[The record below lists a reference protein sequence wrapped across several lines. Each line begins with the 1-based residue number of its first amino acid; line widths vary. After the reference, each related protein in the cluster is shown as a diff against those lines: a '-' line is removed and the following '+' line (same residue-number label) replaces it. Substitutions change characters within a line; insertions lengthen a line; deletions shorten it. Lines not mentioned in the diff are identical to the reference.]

1 MRAAK
6 RSDSRYL
13 FEPIVT
19 VSGRILGFEL
29 VKKINNNEFASGT
42 ENPEIT
48 YFSGEKIK
56 DFFDQ
61 VTIASINANV
71 FIDNGFLLSIH
82 IDYEIACHIVNNEA
96 IRKILQQHSY
106 IRLTVSEKFSEFSA
120 KEPRQ
125 VLHALSGYC
134 PLWLDR
140 FGEGSTSLTLV
151 MNENFEHIKISKQ
164 FFWQHQGTISFRKV
178 IEHLLP
184 YCHGVII
191 GGVESASHVEY
202 LKGSNIQAMQGLLW
216 TPYSQEELIHS
227 FF

>member
-1 MRAAK
+1 MRTAK

-19 VSGRILGFEL
+19 VSGGILGFEL
-29 VKKINNNEFASGT
+29 VKKINNNECASGT
-42 ENPEIT
+42 ENSEST
-48 YFSGEKIK
+48 YFLGEKIK

-61 VTIASINANV
+61 VTIASINADV
-71 FIDNGFLLSIH
+71 FINNGFLLSIR
-82 IDYEIACHIVNNEA
+82 IDYEIACHIVNNDA
-96 IRKILQQHSY
+96 MQKILQQHSY
-106 IRLTVSEKFSEFSA
+106 IRLTVSENFSEFSA
-120 KEPRQ
+120 EEPRQ

-151 MNENFEHIKISKQ
+151 MNEKFEHIKISKQ
-164 FFWQHQGTISFRKV
+164 FFWQHQGTVSFRKI

-184 YCHGVII
+184 YSQGVII
-191 GGVESASHVEY
+191 GGVESARHIDY
-202 LKGSNIQAMQGLLW
+202 LKGSNIQAMQGQLW
-216 TPYSQEELIHS
+216 TPYSQEELVRS